1 MAVKEELIE
10 QKLEEIGDLKSLTE
24 EVANVERMKQGT

>member
-10 QKLEEIGDLKSLTE
+10 QKLEEIGDLKNLTE
-24 EVANVERMKQGT
+24 EVAYVERMKQGT

>member
-10 QKLEEIGDLKSLTE
+10 QKLEEIGHLKSLP
-24 EVANVERMKQGT
+24 EVANLERMKHGT